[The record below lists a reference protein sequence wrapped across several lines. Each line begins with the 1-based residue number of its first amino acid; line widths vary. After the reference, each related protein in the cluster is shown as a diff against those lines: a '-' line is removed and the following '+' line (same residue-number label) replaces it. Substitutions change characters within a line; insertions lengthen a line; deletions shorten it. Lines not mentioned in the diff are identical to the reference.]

1 MTSFR
6 RRRIVLGLWLI
17 GWATFGLPWGSFS
30 SRPHWDH
37 VRWNPTPR
45 RTLLA
50 SLDGNRV
57 DDLANFTFYVPLGW
71 VGSASG
77 WPISVVLAAAAVAS
91 FGTETA
97 QLFSTERTPSAVD
110 LLSNIG
116 GAVVGIWLCLRRIR
130 TAPG

>member
-30 SRPHWDH
+30 SRPHWEN
-37 VRWNPTPR
+37 VRWNPMPR
-45 RTLLA
+45 RAL
-50 SLDGNRV
+50 NRV
-57 DDLANFTFYVPLGW
+57 DVLANFTFYVPVGW

-77 WPISVVLAAAAVAS
+77 WPISAVMAAAAVAS

-97 QLFSTERTPSAVD
+97 QLFSTDRIPSTVD

-116 GAVVGIWLCLRRIR
+116 GAVVGIWLCVRRFH